1 MNSAVAT
8 SVSCLYIGLL
18 SGTSIDAIDAAVIST
33 DGRRISL
40 LETCSKSIPSH
51 LRHRLL
57 VLTEAPLVSLE
68 EVGELDRELGVL
80 LAEAALELLERAGI
94 PAGDVRAIGSHGQ
107 TVRHRPPRGGKY
119 GFSWQIGDP
128 NTIAELTGI
137 CTVADFRRRDVA
149 AGGQGAPLVPAFHD
163 RIFRELGIDR
173 VIANIGGICN
183 ISLLPGEAIAP
194 VSGFDTGP
202 GNALMDAWT
211 LRHLHQPFD
220 RDGQWARTGKLN
232 EDLIGRLMRHPF
244 LAMTPPKSTGRE
256 EFNLA
261 WLGEVLSTLPSI
273 EQQDVQA
280 TLLEFSA
287 RTLSTGIR
295 AFMPTCKE
303 VFLCG
308 GGAMNDF
315 LVGRL
320 GALLAQQRVATTESL
335 GVHPDWVEACAFA
348 WLAHQTLEGESGN
361 LPAATG
367 ANRHACLGGI
377 YPGARLLRSL

>member
-8 SVSCLYIGLL
+8 GLSSLYIGLL
-18 SGTSIDAIDAAVIST
+18 SGTSIDALDAAVIST

-40 LETCSKSIPSH
+40 LKTCTKSIPGD

-57 VLTEAPLVSLE
+57 ALTEAPLVSLE
-68 EVGELDRELGVL
+68 EVGELDRALGVL
-80 LAEAALELLERAGI
+80 LAEAALELLEKAGI
-94 PAGDVRAIGSHGQ
+94 PARDIRAIGSHGQ
-107 TVRHRPPRGGKY
+107 TVRHRPPRGEKY

-128 NTIAELTGI
+128 NTIAELTGV

-173 VIANIGGICN
+173 VIANIGGISN
-183 ISLLPGEAIAP
+183 ISLLPGDSIAP

-202 GNALMDAWT
+202 GNTLLDAWT
-211 LRHLHQPFD
+211 LRHLNQPFD

-232 EDLIGRLMRHPF
+232 EGLLGILMAHPF
-244 LAMTPPKSTGRE
+244 FAMHPPKSTGRE

-261 WLGEVLSTLPSI
+261 WLGGILSTLPDI
-273 EQQDVQA
+273 KQQDVQA
-280 TLLEFSA
+280 TLLEFTA

-295 AFMPTCKE
+295 SSMPTCRE

-308 GGAMNDF
+308 GGAMNHF
-315 LVGRL
+315 LVDRL
-320 GALLAQQRVATTESL
+320 EALLAEQRVRTTECL

-367 ANRHACLGGI
+367 ASRHACLGGI